1 MANPTP
7 TADTNVLIKTAA
19 QKLAQIDSIDQQSKQ
34 HQASLEAWAKQRETL
49 LAEVDQLKAAI
60 KNGTEWP
67 PVAANNP
74 AQ

>member
-34 HQASLEAWAKQRETL
+34 HQASLEAWAKQRAA
-49 LAEVDQLKAAI
+49 LAAEAEQITAAI

-67 PVAANNP
+67 PAAANNP
-74 AQ
+74 A